1 MSFLKSAKLNSYDL
15 SNIKTTDFYTGNTVS
30 FEQLALR
37 TLEREQNRFSSIEIN
52 QQENMQN
59 FREKLFQLTQDEYDE
74 EFLAPT
80 NFAYQAILK
89 FLDGL
94 SNSFNRRLPVPCFIP
109 DGEGGIRAEWE
120 IQGRELRLVCPAKP
134 DWKPYLYHEE
144 GNYYDAEKDLKV
156 GTFVKWF
163 SWLFNE

>member
-1 MSFLKSAKLNSYDL
+1 MNFLKSAKLNSHDL
-15 SNIKTTDFYTGNTVS
+15 SNISTTDFHTGTDVS
-30 FEQLALR
+30 FEELVSR

-52 QQENMQN
+52 QQENSAN
-59 FREKLFQLTQDEYDE
+59 FREGLFELTQDEYDG

-80 NFAYQAILK
+80 NFAYQSILK
-89 FLDGL
+89 FLDSL
-94 SNSFNRRLPVPCFIP
+94 SKFFSKRLPVPSFVP

-144 GNYYDAEKDLKV
+144 GNSYDVEKDLKA
-156 GTFVKWF
+156 GTFIKWF
-163 SWLFNE
+163 SWLLNE